1 MSKFRS
7 LLIDLKLKIK
17 HNKWPFI
24 ICIIFW
30 AIGFA
35 YYIGFETDKNIWD
48 LIAITSGIRS
58 PSVVSDFSGFYQL
71 MWPILIEVI
80 VIGFIFGALIEKF
93 NPVLTSKLM
102 AEQQRNHSVVIGYHH
117 FGRRI
122 VEYLQEHQKP
132 YTVIEENEENV
143 EFLISEGEPVI
154 VGDPTDLSNL
164 NSAGVQHAKEVFL
177 VVNDVRE
184 IIVVCEKVRELN
196 AKCAIYTRI
205 LGESYSD
212 YLGREPFNALSFST
226 STWALESVREWTRGE
241 RGKVIVLGRDSL
253 AQRITE
259 YLGREQQ
266 RETFLIDQ
274 IIDSS
279 FYDDDE
285 NIKIISDNAT
295 ILNAIEEHLDLNNI
309 SQIFICWKEE
319 NEFSDSINLTSH
331 FHQKYP
337 NLKVYTRIFDEE
349 LGAIMKKFGATVFST
364 SQYAFNKLQE
374 HVYPDSAIKDN

>member
-30 AIGFA
+30 VIGLA
-35 YYIGFETDKNIWD
+35 YYIGFEEDKNIWH

-58 PSVVSDFSGFYQL
+58 PSIVSDFSGFYQL

-122 VEYLQEHQKP
+122 VEYLQDHNKP

-177 VVNDVRE
+177 VVNNVRE

-196 AKCAIYTRI
+196 KKCSIYTRI

-212 YLGREPFNALSFST
+212 YLRREPFNALSFST

-279 FYDDDE
+279 FYDDDD
-285 NIKIISDNAT
+285 NINIISDNAT
-295 ILNAIEEHLDLNNI
+295 ILNAIEEHLDLNTI

-374 HVYPDSAIKDN
+374 HVYPDSAIKEK

>member
-30 AIGFA
+30 AIGLA
-35 YYIGFETDKNIWD
+35 YYVSFETDKNIWH
-48 LIAITSGIRS
+48 LLAISSGIRK
-58 PSVVSDFSGFYQL
+58 PNIVTDFSGFYQL

-102 AEQQRNHSVVIGYHH
+102 AEKQRNHSVIIGYHH

-122 VEYLQEHQKP
+122 IEYLKEHHKP

-143 EFLISEGEPVI
+143 EYLISEGEPII
-154 VGDPTDLSNL
+154 VGNPTDLSNL
-164 NSAGVQHAKEVFL
+164 ESAGVQHAKEVFL

-196 AKCAIYTRI
+196 NKCSIYTRI
-205 LGESYSD
+205 LGEGYSE
-212 YLGREPFNALSFST
+212 YLSREPFNALSFST
-226 STWALESVREWTRGE
+226 STWALESVREWTIGE

-266 RETFLIDQ
+266 RETFLIDP
-274 IIDSS
+274 IIDGS

-285 NIKIISDNAT
+285 NITIISDNAT
-295 ILNAIEEHLDLNNI
+295 ILNALEEHIDLNTV
-309 SQIFICWKEE
+309 SQIFICWKEDS
-319 NEFSDSINLTSH
+319 EFSDSINLTSH

-349 LGAIMKKFGATVFST
+349 LAAIMKKFGATVFST

-374 HVYPDSAIKDN
+374 HVYPDSAIR

>member
-1 MSKFRS
+1 MSFRI

-30 AIGFA
+30 IIGFA
-35 YYIGFETDKNIWD
+35 YYIIFETDQNIWH

-58 PSVVSDFSGFYQL
+58 SNVASDFSGFYQL

-102 AEQQRNHSVVIGYHH
+102 AEKQRNHSVIIGYHH

-122 VEYLQEHQKP
+122 VEYLQEHHKP
-132 YTVIEENEENV
+132 YTVIEENEDNAEV
-143 EFLISEGEPVI
+143 LISEGEPVI

-164 NSAGVQHAKEVFL
+164 VSAGVKFAKEVFL
-177 VVNDVRE
+177 VVNDIRE

-196 AKCAIYTRI
+196 SKCSIYTRI
-205 LGESYSD
+205 LGEGYSE
-212 YLGREPFNALSFST
+212 YLSREPINALSFST
-226 STWALESVREWTRGE
+226 SIWALESVREWTKGE

-266 RETFLIDQ
+266 RETFLIDP
-274 IIDSS
+274 IIDPS

-285 NIKIISDNAT
+285 KITIFSDNAT
-295 ILNAIEEHLDLNNI
+295 ILNAIEEHIDLNTV

-319 NEFSDSINLTSH
+319 SEFSDSINLTSH
-331 FHQKYP
+331 FHQKYR

-349 LGAIMKKFGATVFST
+349 LGAIIKKFGATVFST

-374 HVYPDSAIKDN
+374 NVYPNSAIKER

>member
-30 AIGFA
+30 AIGFV
-35 YYIGFETDKNIWD
+35 YYISFETDENIWH
-48 LIAITSGIRS
+48 LIAITTGIRS
-58 PSVVSDFSGFYQL
+58 SNIVSDFSGFYQL

-102 AEQQRNHSVVIGYHH
+102 AEKQRNHSVIIGYHH

-122 VEYLQEHQKP
+122 VEYLQDHHKP
-132 YTVIEENEENV
+132 YTVIEENEEKV
-143 EFLISEGEPVI
+143 DLLISEGEPVI

-164 NSAGVQHAKEVFL
+164 ESAGVKFAKEVFL

-184 IIVVCEKVRELN
+184 IIVVCEKVRGLN
-196 AKCAIYTRI
+196 SKCSIYTRI
-205 LGESYSD
+205 LGEGYSE
-212 YLGREPFNALSFST
+212 YLSREPFNALSFST
-226 STWALESVREWTRGE
+226 SKWALESVREWTIGE

-266 RETFLIDQ
+266 RETFLIDP
-274 IIDSS
+274 IIDAS

-285 NIKIISDNAT
+285 KITIFSDNAT
-295 ILNAIEEHLDLNNI
+295 ILNAIEEHIDLNTV

-319 NEFSDSINLTSH
+319 SEFSDSLNLTLH

-349 LGAIMKKFGATVFST
+349 LGAIMKKFGATIFST
-364 SQYAFNKLQE
+364 SQYAFNKLQK
-374 HVYPDSAIKDN
+374 HVYPDSAIKEK

>member
-7 LLIDLKLKIK
+7 LFIDLKLKIK

-35 YYIGFETDKNIWD
+35 YYIGYESDNEIWH
-48 LIAITSGIRS
+48 LIAITSGFRS
-58 PSVVSDFSGFYQL
+58 PSIVSDFSGFYQL

-102 AEQQRNHSVVIGYHH
+102 AEKQRNHSIVIGYHH

-122 VEYLQEHQKP
+122 VEYLINHHKS
-132 YTVIEENEENV
+132 YTVIEENEDNV
-143 EFLISEGEPVI
+143 DFLISEGEPVI

-164 NSAGVQHAKEVFL
+164 EFAGVQYAKEVFL
-177 VVNDVRE
+177 VVNDIRE

-196 AKCAIYTRI
+196 KKCSIYTRI
-205 LGESYSD
+205 LGEGYSE
-212 YLGREPFNALSFST
+212 YLAREPFNALSFST
-226 STWALESVREWTRGE
+226 STWALESVREWTSGE

-259 YLGREQQ
+259 YLGRVQH
-266 RETFLIDQ
+266 RETFVIDP
-274 IIDSS
+274 IIDES

-285 NIKIISDNAT
+285 NITIFSDNAT
-295 ILNAIEEHLDLNNI
+295 ILNAIEEHLDLNTI

-319 NEFSDSINLTSH
+319 NEFSDSLNLTLH

-374 HVYPDSAIKDN
+374 HVSPNSAINET

>member
-30 AIGFA
+30 VIGFA
-35 YYIGFETDKNIWD
+35 YYIGFETDNNIWH
-48 LIAITSGIRS
+48 LIAITCGIRS
-58 PSVVSDFSGFYQL
+58 PNIVSDFSGFYQL

-93 NPVLTSKLM
+93 NPVMASKLI
-102 AEQQRNHSVVIGYHH
+102 AENQRNHSVIIGYHH
-117 FGRRI
+117 FGKRI
-122 VEYLQEHQKP
+122 VDYLQEHHKS

-143 EFLISEGEPVI
+143 EFLISEGEPII
-154 VGDPTDLSNL
+154 VGDPTDISNL
-164 NSAGVQHAKEVFL
+164 EFAGVQHAKEVFI

-184 IIVVCEKVRELN
+184 IIIVCEKVRELN
-196 AKCAIYTRI
+196 AKCTIYTRI
-205 LGESYSD
+205 LGESYSN
-212 YLGREPFNALSFST
+212 YLAKEPLNAISFST
-226 STWALESVREWTRGE
+226 SIWALESVREWTRGE

-259 YLGREQQ
+259 YLGREQH
-266 RETFLIDQ
+266 RETFLIDPA
-274 IIDSS
+274 IDENL
-279 FYDDDE
+279 YDDDE
-285 NIKIISDNAT
+285 TIKIIRDNT
-295 ILNAIEEHLDLNNI
+295 NNLNALEEHLDLNTI

-319 NEFSDSINLTSH
+319 NEFSDSLKLTLQ
-331 FHQKYP
+331 FHQTYP

-349 LGAIMKKFGATVFST
+349 LGAIMNKFGATVFST
-364 SQYAFNKLQE
+364 SEYAFKKLQE
-374 HVYPDSAIKDN
+374 HVYPDSAIKE

>member
-1 MSKFRS
+1 MSRIKS
-7 LLIDLKLKIK
+7 ILIDLKLKIK

-30 AIGFA
+30 IIGFA
-35 YYIGFETDKNIWD
+35 YYIAFETDQNIWH
-48 LIAITSGIRS
+48 LIAITFGIRS
-58 PSVVSDFSGFYQL
+58 PNFVSDFSGFYQL

-93 NPVLTSKLM
+93 NPVLTSKLV
-102 AEQQRNHSVVIGYHH
+102 AENQRNHSVIIGYHH

-122 VEYLQEHQKP
+122 VDYLQKHNKP

-143 EFLISEGEPVI
+143 DFLISEGEPVI
-154 VGDPTDLSNL
+154 VGDPTDITNL
-164 NSAGVQHAKEVFL
+164 EFAGVQHAKEIFL

-196 AKCAIYTRI
+196 NKCTIYTRI

-212 YLGREPFNALSFST
+212 YLAREPFNALSFST

-241 RGKVIVLGRDSL
+241 RGKVVVLGRDSL

-259 YLGREQQ
+259 YLGREQH
-266 RETFLIDQ
+266 RETFLIDPD
-274 IIDSS
+274 IDES
-279 FYDDDE
+279 FYDDDPT
-285 NIKIISDNAT
+285 ITLISDKAT
-295 ILNAIEEHLDLNNI
+295 ILNALEEHVDLNTV

-319 NEFSDSINLTSH
+319 DEFSDTIKLTSH

-337 NLKVYTRIFDEE
+337 SIKVYTRIFDEE
-349 LGAIMKKFGATVFST
+349 LGPIMKKFGATVFST
-364 SQYAFNKLQE
+364 SQYAFKKLQE
-374 HVYPDSAIKDN
+374 HVYQDSAIKEI

>member
-30 AIGFA
+30 AIGFV
-35 YYIGFETDKNIWD
+35 YYISFETDENIWH
-48 LIAITSGIRS
+48 LIAITTGIRS
-58 PSVVSDFSGFYQL
+58 SNIVSDFSGFYQL

-102 AEQQRNHSVVIGYHH
+102 AEKQRNHSVIIGYHH

-122 VEYLQEHQKP
+122 VEYLQDHHKP
-132 YTVIEENEENV
+132 YTVIEENEEKV
-143 EFLISEGEPVI
+143 DLLISEGEPVI

-164 NSAGVQHAKEVFL
+164 ESAGVKFAKEVFL
-177 VVNDVRE
+177 VVNDIRE
-184 IIVVCEKVRELN
+184 IIVVCEKVRRLN
-196 AKCAIYTRI
+196 SKCSIYTRI
-205 LGESYSD
+205 LGEGYSE
-212 YLGREPFNALSFST
+212 YLSREPFNALSFST
-226 STWALESVREWTRGE
+226 SKWALESVREWTIGE

-266 RETFLIDQ
+266 RETFLIDP
-274 IIDSS
+274 IIDAS

-285 NIKIISDNAT
+285 KITIFSDNAT
-295 ILNAIEEHLDLNNI
+295 ILNAMEEHIDLNTV

-319 NEFSDSINLTSH
+319 SEFSDSLNLTLH

-349 LGAIMKKFGATVFST
+349 LGAIMKKFGATIFST
-364 SQYAFNKLQE
+364 SQYAFNKLQK
-374 HVYPDSAIKDN
+374 HVYPDSAIKEK

>member
-30 AIGFA
+30 AIGFV
-35 YYIGFETDKNIWD
+35 YYISFETDENIWH
-48 LIAITSGIRS
+48 LIAITTGIRS
-58 PSVVSDFSGFYQL
+58 SNIVSDFSGFYQL

-102 AEQQRNHSVVIGYHH
+102 AEKQRNHSVIIGYHH

-122 VEYLQEHQKP
+122 VEYLQDHHKP
-132 YTVIEENEENV
+132 YTVIEENEEKV
-143 EFLISEGEPVI
+143 DLLISEGEPVI

-164 NSAGVQHAKEVFL
+164 ESAGVKFAKEVFL

-184 IIVVCEKVRELN
+184 IIVVCEKVRGLN
-196 AKCAIYTRI
+196 SKCSIYTRI
-205 LGESYSD
+205 LGEGYSE
-212 YLGREPFNALSFST
+212 YLSREPFNALSFST
-226 STWALESVREWTRGE
+226 SKWALESVREWTIGE

-266 RETFLIDQ
+266 RETFLIDP
-274 IIDSS
+274 IIDGSY
-279 FYDDDE
+279 YDDDA
-285 NIKIISDNAT
+285 NITVISDNAT
-295 ILNAIEEHLDLNNI
+295 ILNAMEEHIDLNTV

-319 NEFSDSINLTSH
+319 SEFSDSLNLTLH

-349 LGAIMKKFGATVFST
+349 LGAIMKKFGATIFST
-364 SQYAFNKLQE
+364 SQYAFNKLQK
-374 HVYPDSAIKDN
+374 HVYPDSAIKEK